1 MMTPLWRMNSGK
13 FAGYRV
19 EDRMYS
25 LEGDNI
31 GYFDGKILYA
41 LNGQCIGEAYR
52 NKWIGKRVNVGYRY
66 GESKNQIDA
75 ISCKPREDQRNPMEI
90 EAWEDSIFFL
100 TGVLGL
106 QKRRWDN

>member
-1 MMTPLWRMNSGK
+1 MTPLWRMNSGK

-19 EDRMYS
+19 EDSMYS
-25 LEGDNI
+25 PEGDNI
-31 GYFDGKILYA
+31 GYFDGRILYA

-52 NKWIGKRVNVGYRY
+52 NKWIGKRVNVGYRF
-66 GESKNQIDA
+66 GESKDQLKA
-75 ISCKPREDQRNPMEI
+75 ISCDSKEDQENPMEI

>member
-1 MMTPLWRMNSGK
+1 MKPLWRMNSGK

-25 LEGDNI
+25 PEGDNI
-31 GYFDGKILYA
+31 GYFDGRILYT
-41 LNGQCIGEAYR
+41 LNGQCIGEAYL
-52 NKWIGKRVNVGYRY
+52 NKWVGKRVNIGYRY
-66 GESKNQIDA
+66 GESKDQLESIN
-75 ISCKPREDQRNPMEI
+75 CKPKEDQENPMEI